1 MKFRIIETFDCK
13 KTIAL
18 FFLILGAAFLFQPFS
33 ELRLRGFDVDVCL
46 KGISL
51 VLLIISA
58 ILSSISCPRKLVE
71 LVSAITLVLG
81 YVCLI
86 GPPLLEKFSFLQSF
100 AFHLL
105 VSGTL
110 AFAITTTRKKT
121 FELFASVIVL
131 CGLVLLFQPNSLLKS
146 FALPIIL
153 ANVLM
158 VSIVSPRKTM
168 LERFWVSSIA
178 VGLFFMCQ
186 PFWMGFYN
194 SGFQILLSGTTGFV
208 VISHR

>member
-1 MKFRIIETFDCK
+1 MS
-13 KTIAL
+13 
-18 FFLILGAAFLFQPFS
+18 GA
-33 ELRLRGFDVDVCL
+33 
-46 KGISL
+46 
-51 VLLIISA
+51 
-58 ILSSISCPRKLVE
+58 
-71 LVSAITLVLG
+71 
-81 YVCLI
+81 
-86 GPPLLEKFSFLQSF
+86 
-100 AFHLL
+100 
-105 VSGTL
+105 L

-131 CGLVLLFQPNSLLKS
+131 CGLVLLFQPNPLLKS